1 MCGCGRGWG
10 DEVGLLW
17 RRVAFG
23 EIDFYVGVEGVAEG
37 VFGKPGEEEGSGG
50 FRACRGRG

>member
-1 MCGCGRGWG
+1 M
-10 DEVGLLW
+10 LW